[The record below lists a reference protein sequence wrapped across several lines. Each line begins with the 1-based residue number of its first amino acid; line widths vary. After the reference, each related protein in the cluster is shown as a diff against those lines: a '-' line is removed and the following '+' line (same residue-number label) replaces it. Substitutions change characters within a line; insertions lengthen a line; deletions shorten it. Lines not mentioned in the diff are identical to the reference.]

1 MGNSICYFVDTG
13 LYDLTPQMF
22 LNTFEKRCGSKI
34 ILKGAPGSPYV
45 GNCDDDS
52 SQWSFWCGDSDFD
65 SAFKYTE
72 IELKRVGEDV
82 SFEMGY
88 WENTF
93 DIDELRVDR
102 EKLFFSNDRFFNFIS
117 FLSKYTERTLHDLK
131 KYIDA
136 VKKYIQP
143 IVNCHRLFLC
153 GDQVY
158 SSDRESWEAHL
169 LDGMSIDEALA
180 PNSKNPNP
188 EPVFTWDNLEE
199 LMDHDIDDTAIFVF
213 ELDHLPEFLK

>member
-1 MGNSICYFVDTG
+1 MGNSICYFVDTD
-13 LYDLTPQMF
+13 LHDLTPQMF
-22 LNTFEKRCGSKI
+22 LNTFEKRCGSKV
-34 ILKGAPGSPYV
+34 ILKGTSESPYA
-45 GNCDDDS
+45 GNRDDDS
-52 SQWSFWCGDSDFD
+52 HDWSFWCGDNDFD

-72 IELKRVGEDV
+72 IDIHRDREDV
-82 SFEMGY
+82 SFELGY

-93 DIDELRVDR
+93 DIVNLWVDG
-102 EKLFFSNDRFFNFIS
+102 EELFFSNDRFFNFIS
-117 FLSKYTERTLHDLK
+117 FLSKYTDKTLHDLK

-158 SSDRESWEAHL
+158 SSDRESWQGHL

-180 PNSKNPNP
+180 LNSKNPNP

-199 LMDHDIDDTAIFVF
+199 LMDHDIDDSAIFVF
-213 ELDHLPEFLK
+213 DLDHLPEYLK